1 MYRIQD
7 IHLLYNVV
15 TLMKKFTLEPICYL
29 KFTGFCWTLK
39 IILEKTQTFHK
50 KLFPIKLKQKKK
62 TKKKKKKEGLSMV
75 TEDQNV

>member
-29 KFTGFCWTLK
+29 KFTGICWTLK

-50 KLFPIKLKQKKK
+50 KFFPIKL
-62 TKKKKKKEGLSMV
+62 
-75 TEDQNV
+75 N